1 MTNYDFDNPVVMTTV
16 KTYNFFSIRKI
27 MIPFEQDAEVEVM
40 LVDTDNVCIFET
52 VIIPLE
58 VYTGW
63 TYSTE
68 LVVDYCKTYLQNNAI
83 GLKKN
88 NH

>member
-68 LVVDYCKTYLQNNAI
+68 LVVDYCKTYLQNKYI
-83 GLKKN
+83 LPSV
-88 NH
+88 

>member
-1 MTNYDFDNPVVMTTV
+1 MN
-16 KTYNFFSIRKI
+16 
-27 MIPFEQDAEVEVM
+27 AEVEVWLM
-40 LVDTDNVCIFET
+40 DDDNVFKIEI

-68 LVVDYCKTYLQNNAI
+68 MVVDYCKTYLQNKYI
-83 GLKKN
+83 LPSV
-88 NH
+88 

>member
-27 MIPFEQDAEVEVM
+27 IIPFEQDAEVEVM

-68 LVVDYCKTYLQNNAI
+68 LVVDYCKTYLQNKYI
-83 GLKKN
+83 SPSV
-88 NH
+88 

>member
-16 KTYNFFSIRKI
+16 KTYNIFSIRKI
-27 MIPFEQDAEVEVM
+27 IILFEQDAEVQVM

-52 VIIPLE
+52 VIIPFE
-58 VYTGW
+58 VYTNW

-68 LVVDYCKTYLQNNAI
+68 MVVDYCKTYLQNKYI
-83 GLKKN
+83 LPSV
-88 NH
+88 

>member
-27 MIPFEQDAEVEVM
+27 IIPFQQDAEVEVM

-68 LVVDYCKTYLQNNAI
+68 LVVDYCKTYLQNKYI
-83 GLKKN
+83 LPSV
-88 NH
+88 

>member
-27 MIPFEQDAEVEVM
+27 IIPFEQDAEVEVM

-68 LVVDYCKTYLQNNAI
+68 LVVDYCKTYLQNKYT
-83 GLKKN
+83 LTPSV
-88 NH
+88 

>member
-1 MTNYDFDNPVVMTTV
+1 MSNELYDFTTPIV
-16 KTYNFFSIRKI
+16 ITTIKTYRKFLI
-27 MIPFEQDAEVEVM
+27 KKINIPFNMNAEVEVWLM
-40 LVDTDNVCIFET
+40 DDDNVFKIEI

-68 LVVDYCKTYLQNNAI
+68 MVVDYCKTYLQNKYI
-83 GLKKN
+83 LP
-88 NH
+88 

>member
-1 MTNYDFDNPVVMTTV
+1 MTNHDFDTPIVMSTV

-68 LVVDYCKTYLQNNAI
+68 LVVDYCKTYLQNKYI
-83 GLKKN
+83 LPSV
-88 NH
+88 